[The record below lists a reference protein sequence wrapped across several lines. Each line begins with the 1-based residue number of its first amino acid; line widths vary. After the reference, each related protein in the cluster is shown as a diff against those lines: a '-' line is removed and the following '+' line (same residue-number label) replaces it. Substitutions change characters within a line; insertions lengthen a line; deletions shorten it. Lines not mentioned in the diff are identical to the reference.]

1 MKTVNKYILAS
12 CVFCYFAGIYLIAA
26 KMGIIRL
33 ISRYGLSRTLDEWPA
48 DFPSLKLVYICLA
61 IYTVFFAILTYVI
74 YRNIESHGKD
84 MDVLQQKASTIHNYS
99 EGLALVISRYIRICR
114 EKNISNK
121 MQSQRLQ
128 LLQKQMSSLPAS
140 VLNNSSAGCKIARIV
155 SELDDAVSN
164 METTAESDIIANN
177 LQLSNLVER
186 SIEDVQRLKT
196 NSVTI
201 K

>member
-140 VLNNSSAGCKIARIV
+140 VLNNSNAGSKIARIV
-155 SELDDAVSN
+155 SELDDAVTN
-164 METTAESDIIANN
+164 METTAESDVVANN
-177 LQLSNLVER
+177 IQFSNLVER
-186 SIEDVQRLKT
+186 AIEDVQRLKT

>member
-26 KMGIIRL
+26 KMGIMRL
-33 ISRYGLSRTLDEWPA
+33 ISRYGLSRAIDEWPA
-48 DFPSLKLVYICLA
+48 DFPSLNLVYICLVV
-61 IYTVFFAILTYVI
+61 YTVFFAIITYII

-84 MDVLQQKASTIHNYS
+84 MDVLQQKASTLHNYS
-99 EGLALVISRYIRICR
+99 EGLALVVSRYNRFCR

-128 LLQKQMSSLPAS
+128 LLEKLVSSLPAS
-140 VLNNSSAGCKIARIV
+140 VLNNSNASSKIARIL
-155 SELDDAVSN
+155 SELDDAIST
-164 METTAESDIIANN
+164 MDTTAENDIVANN
-177 LQLSNLVER
+177 IQFSNFVEQA
-186 SIEDVQRLKT
+186 IDDIQRLKT

>member
-26 KMGIIRL
+26 KMGIMRL
-33 ISRYGLSRTLDEWPA
+33 ISRYGLSRILDEWPA
-48 DFPSLKLVYICLA
+48 DFPSLNLVYICLA
-61 IYTVFFAILTYVI
+61 VYTIFFAIITYII
-74 YRNIESHGKD
+74 YKNIESHGKD
-84 MDVLQQKASTIHNYS
+84 MDALQQKASTLHNYS
-99 EGLALVISRYIRICR
+99 EGLALVVSRYNRICR

-128 LLQKQMSSLPAS
+128 LLEKQVSSLSAS
-140 VLNNSSAGCKIARIV
+140 VFNNCSGSKIAQIV
-155 SELDDAVSN
+155 SELDDEVSN
-164 METTAESDIIANN
+164 METTTESDIVANN
-177 LQLSNLVER
+177 IQFSNIVER
-186 SIEDVQRLKT
+186 AIEDVQRLKA

>member
-12 CVFCYFAGIYLIAA
+12 CVFCYFAGIYLIAS
-26 KMGIIRL
+26 KLGIMRL

-48 DFPSLKLVYICLA
+48 DFPSLNLVYICLA
-61 IYTVFFAILTYVI
+61 VYTVFFTIITYII

-84 MDVLQQKASTIHNYS
+84 MDVLQQKASMLHNYS
-99 EGLALVISRYIRICR
+99 EGFALVVSRYNRICR

-121 MQSQRLQ
+121 IQNQRLQ
-128 LLQKQMSSLPAS
+128 FLERQIASLPAS
-140 VLNNSSAGCKIARIV
+140 VLNNSNAGGKIARIV

-164 METTAESDIIANN
+164 METTAENDVMTNEIQI
-177 LQLSNLVER
+177 SNIVER
-186 SIEDVQRLKT
+186 AIDDIQRLKN

>member
-26 KMGIIRL
+26 KMGIMRL
-33 ISRYGLSRTLDEWPA
+33 ISRYGLSRILDEWPA
-48 DFPSLKLVYICLA
+48 DFPSLNLVYICLA
-61 IYTVFFAILTYVI
+61 VYTIFFAIITYII
-74 YRNIESHGKD
+74 YKNIESHGKD
-84 MDVLQQKASTIHNYS
+84 MDALQQKASTLHNYS
-99 EGLALVISRYIRICR
+99 EGLALVVSRYNRICR

-128 LLQKQMSSLPAS
+128 LLEKQVSSLPAS
-140 VLNNSSAGCKIARIV
+140 VFNSSSGSKIAQIV
-155 SELDDAVSN
+155 SELDDEVSN
-164 METTAESDIIANN
+164 METTTESDIVANN
-177 LQLSNLVER
+177 IQFSNIVER
-186 SIEDVQRLKT
+186 AIEDVQRLKA